1 MKETFGGYIA
11 RKRIER
17 GLGLRGFA
25 GDLGIGAPFLCDVE
39 KDRRW
44 PPEEPLLGRIADN
57 LGLEGEERDH
67 YYDLAGEYRG
77 GEVPADVSHYVREN
91 DVVRMALRRA
101 NSAGAGEAEW
111 LRFIRQLEGKD

>member
-1 MKETFGGYIA
+1 MKETFGAFIA
-11 RKRIER
+11 RKRMER

-25 GDLGIGAPFLCDVE
+25 AELGIGAPNLCDME

-44 PPEEPLLGRIADN
+44 PPEEPLLGRMADA
-57 LGLEGEERDH
+57 LGLNGEERDH
-67 YYDLAGEYRG
+67 FYDLAGEYRG
-77 GEVPADVSHYVREN
+77 EVPADVSPYVREN

-111 LRFIRQLEGKD
+111 LRFIRQLEGKE

>member
-1 MKETFGGYIA
+1 MKETFGAYIA
-11 RKRIER
+11 RKRTER

-25 GDLGIGAPFLCDVE
+25 GELEINAPYLCDIE
-39 KDRRW
+39 KGRRW
-44 PPEEPLLGRIADN
+44 PPEEPLLGRMADA
-57 LGLEGEERDH
+57 LGLQGEDRDR

-77 GEVPADVSHYVREN
+77 EVPADVSPYVREN

-111 LRFIRQLEGKD
+111 LRFIRQLEGKE